1 MLFMY
6 PSKKNI
12 RHTQGLGLTDLM
24 VGLAIGLLAT
34 LVIIKVAVLFE
45 ARRKST
51 TGIADAQM
59 NASYA
64 LANLTRDVRMAGH
77 GLGPS
82 GALGCSVRRKLGTTL
97 LPDLPLLPVTLI
109 DGVNGAPDT
118 LLVLSSGKAQSLT
131 AAELIAPYSVGSD
144 VMMVN
149 STLGMATGDRL
160 LLYESGNTQCPLIV
174 VTSIPIGEYRIR
186 HSALPAGL
194 LTATAYQDGAAVI
207 NLGAIH
213 HQRYTINANNQL
225 LVERYDAE
233 TDQWQG
239 SAFASDIVSLQA
251 QLGYDARATLSGA
264 LRVTRCSAAVFD
276 ANANGTAGDV
286 DDFRRVLAIRIAVV
300 SRSAQRSDQG
310 CSSAMPT
317 WRAANET
324 TGAMEDTP
332 IAVNTIQ
339 DWACYRYRVLQAEIP
354 LRNLIW
360 SDS

>member
-6 PSKKNI
+6 PSKKII
-12 RHTQGLGLTDLM
+12 RRSQGLGLTDLM

-64 LANLTRDVRMAGH
+64 LANLSRDVRMAGH

-82 GALGCSVRRKLGTTL
+82 EALGCSVRRTLDTTV
-97 LPDLPLLPVTLI
+97 LPDWVLWPVTII
-109 DGVNGAPDT
+109 DGVDGASDT

-131 AAELIAPYSVGSD
+131 AARLIAPYTVSSD
-144 VMMVN
+144 VLMVN
-149 STLGMATGDRL
+149 STLGMMVGDTL
-160 LLYESGNTQCPLIV
+160 LLHESGNTQCPLIK
-174 VTSIPIGEYRIR
+174 VTGIPIGDYRIR
-186 HSALPAGL
+186 HDSLPAGL
-194 LTATAYQDGAAVI
+194 LTATAYQEGAAVI

-213 HQRYTINANNQL
+213 HQRYTINAKNQL
-225 LVERYDAE
+225 LLERYDVT
-233 TDQWQG
+233 TDKWKG
-239 SAFASDIVSLQA
+239 SAFASDVISLQA
-251 QLGYDARATLSGA
+251 QLGYDARTTLSGA
-264 LRVTRCSAAVFD
+264 LRVTRWSAAAFD
-276 ANANGTAGDV
+276 ANANGTAGDA

-310 CSSAMPT
+310 CSSAIPT
-317 WRAANET
+317 WRAANES
-324 TGAMEDTP
+324 TGVMEDTP

-354 LRNLIW
+354 LRNMIW

>member
-131 AAELIAPYSVGSD
+131 AAELIAPYAVGSD

-174 VTSIPIGEYRIR
+174 VNSIPIGEYRIR

-213 HQRYTINANNQL
+213 HQRYTINAKNQL
-225 LVERYDAE
+225 LVGITMQELISGR
-233 TDQWQG
+233 G
-239 SAFASDIVSLQA
+239 VRLHRMSLVCRRNWVMTHA
-251 QLGYDARATLSGA
+251 PHFPARFVLHAGA
-264 LRVTRCSAAVFD
+264 LPYSMQTLTVRQVMPMIFD
-276 ANANGTAGDV
+276 
-286 DDFRRVLAIRIAVV
+286 V
-300 SRSAQRSDQG
+300 SW
-310 CSSAMPT
+310 P
-317 WRAANET
+317 
-324 TGAMEDTP
+324 
-332 IAVNTIQ
+332 
-339 DWACYRYRVLQAEIP
+339 
-354 LRNLIW
+354 
-360 SDS
+360 

>member
-1 MLFMY
+1 MFFVY

-12 RHTQGLGLTDLM
+12 RRIQGLGLTDLM

-64 LANLTRDVRMAGH
+64 LATLARDIRMAGH

-82 GALGCSVRRKLGTTL
+82 EALECVVRRTLGITV
-97 LPDLPLLPVTLI
+97 LPDWVLRPVTLTN
-109 DGVNGAPDT
+109 GVDGAPDT
-118 LLVLSSGKAQSLT
+118 LLVLSSGKAHSLT
-131 AAELIAPYSVGSD
+131 AARLIAPYTVGSD
-144 VMMVN
+144 VLVVN
-149 STLGMATGDRL
+149 STLGMTVGDIL
-160 LLYESGNTQCPLIV
+160 LLHESGNTQCPLIK
-174 VTSIPIGEYRIR
+174 VTGIPMGEYRVR
-186 HSALPAGL
+186 HTSLPTGL
-194 LTATAYQDGAAVI
+194 LTASEYQEGAAII

-213 HQRYTINANNQL
+213 HQRYTINSDNQL
-225 LVERYDAE
+225 LLERYDAG
-233 TDQWQG
+233 TNQWRG
-239 SAFASDIVSLQA
+239 SALASDVVSLQA
-251 QLGYDARATLSGA
+251 QLGYDARTTLSGA
-264 LRVTRCSAAVFD
+264 LRVTRWSAGAFD
-276 ANANGTAGDV
+276 ANANGMAGDA

-317 WRAANET
+317 WLAANEL
-324 TGAMEDTP
+324 TGVMEETP
-332 IAVNTIQ
+332 IAVNTSS
-339 DWACYRYRVLQAEIP
+339 DWACYRYRVLQAQIP
-354 LRNLIW
+354 LRNMIW

>member
-6 PSKKNI
+6 PSKKI
-12 RHTQGLGLTDLM
+12 VRRIQGLGLTDLM

-64 LANLTRDVRMAGH
+64 LANLTRDMRMAGH

-82 GALGCSVRRKLGTTL
+82 EALGCIVRRTLGTTVL
-97 LPDLPLLPVTLI
+97 SDWVLWPVTLI
-109 DGVNGAPDT
+109 DGFNGAPDT

-131 AAELIAPYSVGSD
+131 AARLIAPYTVSSD
-144 VMMVN
+144 VLMVN
-149 STLGMATGDRL
+149 STLGMAVGDTL
-160 LLYESGNTQCPLIV
+160 LLHESGNTQCPLIK
-174 VTSIPIGEYRIR
+174 VTNIPTGEYRV
-186 HSALPAGL
+186 HHTSLPSGS
-194 LTATAYQDGAAVI
+194 LTATEYQEDTAVV

-213 HQRYTINANNQL
+213 YQRYTINANNQL
-225 LVERYDAE
+225 LLEHYDAG
-233 TDQWQG
+233 TNQWRG
-239 SAFASDIVSLQA
+239 SAFASDVVSLQA
-251 QLGYDARATLSGA
+251 QLGYDARPTLSGA
-264 LRVTRCSAAVFD
+264 LRVTRWSAAAFD
-276 ANANGTAGDV
+276 ANANGTAGDT

-310 CSSAMPT
+310 CSSAQPT

-324 TGAMEDTP
+324 NGLIEDTP
-332 IAVNTIQ
+332 IPVNTIK

-354 LRNLIW
+354 LRNMIW

>member
-1 MLFMY
+1 MY
-6 PSKKNI
+6 WSKKNI
-12 RHTQGLGLTDLM
+12 QRSQGMGLTDLM

-64 LANLTRDVRMAGH
+64 LANLSRDLRMAGH

-82 GALGCSVRRKLGTTL
+82 EALGCIVRRTLGTTVL
-97 LPDLPLLPVTLI
+97 TDWVLWPVTII
-109 DGVNGAPDT
+109 DGLNGAPDT

-131 AAELIAPYSVGSD
+131 AARLIAPYTVSSD
-144 VMMVN
+144 VLMVN
-149 STLGMATGDRL
+149 STLGMTVGDTL
-160 LLYESGNTQCPLIV
+160 LLHESGNTQCPLIK
-174 VTSIPIGEYRIR
+174 VTGIPTGDYRVS
-186 HSALPAGL
+186 HTSLPSGL
-194 LTATAYQDGAAVI
+194 LTVSAFQEGAAVI

-213 HQRYTINANNQL
+213 HQRYSINASNQL
-225 LVERYDAE
+225 LLERYDAAA
-233 TDQWQG
+233 DAWQG
-239 SAFASDIVSLQA
+239 STFASDVVSLQA
-251 QLGYDARATLSGA
+251 QFGYDARATASGA
-264 LRVTRCSAAVFD
+264 LRVTRWSSATID
-276 ANANGTAGDV
+276 ANANGKAGEI
-286 DDFRRVLAIRIAVV
+286 DDLRRILAIRIAVV

-317 WRAANET
+317 WRAANEA
-324 TGAMEDTP
+324 TGVLEDTP
-332 IAVNTIQ
+332 IAVNTIA
-339 DWACYRYRVLQAEIP
+339 DWACYRYRVLQAEVP

>member
-12 RHTQGLGLTDLM
+12 RRIQGLGLTDLM

-64 LANLTRDVRMAGH
+64 LANLTRDMRMAGH

-82 GALGCSVRRKLGTTL
+82 EALGCIVRRTLGTTA
-97 LPDLPLLPVTLI
+97 LPDWMLWPVTLI

-131 AAELIAPYSVGSD
+131 AARLIAPYTVSSD
-144 VMMVN
+144 VLMVN
-149 STLGMATGDRL
+149 STLGMTVGDTL
-160 LLYESGNTQCPLIV
+160 LLHESGNTQCPLIK
-174 VTSIPIGEYRIR
+174 VTAIPIGEYRVF

-194 LTATAYQDGAAVI
+194 VQATAYQEGAAVI
-207 NLGAIH
+207 NLGSIH

-225 LVERYDAE
+225 LLERYDAE
-233 TDQWQG
+233 TNQWRG
-239 SAFASDIVSLQA
+239 STFASDVVSLQA
-251 QLGYDARATLSGA
+251 QLGYDARATITGA
-264 LRVTRCSAAVFD
+264 LRVTRWSAAVFD
-276 ANANGTAGDV
+276 ANANGTAGDA
-286 DDFRRVLAIRIAVV
+286 DDFRRVLALRIAVV

-310 CSSAMPT
+310 CSSATPT
-317 WRAANET
+317 WWAANES
-324 TGAMEDTP
+324 TGVMEATP
-332 IAVNTIQ
+332 IAVNTIK
-339 DWACYRYRVLQAEIP
+339 DWACYRYRVMQAEIP

-360 SDS
+360 GDS